1 MVKDHRIDFQM
12 NNPEAV
18 LEGELDE
25 LITAYLRSGY
35 EGEG

>member
-1 MVKDHRIDFQM
+1 MVKDHRIDYQVG
-12 NNPEAV
+12 NPEEV

-35 EGEG
+35 STDA